1 MEAHVPLDDLAM
13 SDTDHIF
20 PLSLSNFEHYAFR
33 DDSPEHPM
41 VIVLRTPFEGTLD
54 ESAFEYALR
63 ETLLDNPLLRAVID
77 DSGWRTKW
85 RLLKDHEPSITI
97 VKCDREF
104 PPVNCRPRWINLAQQ
119 SGVVFDLRLC
129 ATRGVLI
136 SYFHHA
142 CTDGIGA
149 IRFLGDVFARYGQLT
164 ATSEDDRP
172 TVRRPDPTVLLK
184 RGSLHM
190 PGDRRERSAPIVHT
204 LLETCRLLFR
214 KNYRFRRHSP
224 LPVAKEEVENIV
236 HTEVLPRAIVKQL
249 KKWVAARGVSINDLC
264 MMVSLQQMADWS
276 AAAPTARPNDLFRI
290 LMPVS
295 MRTPDHDEIS
305 AANVVSY
312 VFHSYRRHQ
321 IRQTQSLLAAI
332 HHKSHQM
339 LNRNEGAAMLRGFA
353 LTRWV
358 PGLFGLSRKLQPD
371 FASAVITNVGEVRR
385 LFENR
390 FPLKQGRAV
399 AGNVIIQ
406 SIDGVAPVR
415 SNTNITIAFGTY
427 GGELFIHLNR
437 NTRLFSKA
445 EAEELLA
452 KLADRL
458 VALVQTS
465 DARIPDGV
473 SSVQKAARNQGPVSP
488 TRELP
493 VGASD
498 PQVHM

>member
-1 MEAHVPLDDLAM
+1 M
-13 SDTDHIF
+13 SDTGHIF
-20 PLSLSNFEHYAFR
+20 PLTLSNFEHYAFC
-33 DDSPEHPM
+33 DDSPEYPM

-54 ESAFEYALR
+54 ESAFESALR
-63 ETLLDNPLLRAVID
+63 ETLVDNPLLRAVID
-77 DSGWRTKW
+77 ESGWRMKW

-97 VKCDREF
+97 VRCDREF
-104 PPVNCRPRWINLAQQ
+104 PPVNCRSRWINLAQQ

-136 SYFHHA
+136 SHFHHA

-164 ATSEDDRP
+164 VASEDDRP
-172 TVRRPDPTVLLK
+172 TVRRPDPNVLLK

-190 PGDRRERSAPIVHT
+190 PDNRSAPILHT

-214 KNYRFRRHSP
+214 KSYRFLRQSP
-224 LPVAKEEVENIV
+224 LPVTNEDGENIV
-236 HTEVLPRAIVKQL
+236 HTEVLSRATVKQL
-249 KKWVAARGVSINDLC
+249 KKWAAARGVSTNDLC
-264 MMVSLQQMADWS
+264 LMVSLQQMADWT
-276 AAAPTARPNDLFRI
+276 ATDPTARPNDLFRI

-312 VFHSYRRHQ
+312 VFHSYRRRQ
-321 IRQTQSLLAAI
+321 IRHTESLLAAI

-353 LTRWV
+353 LTRWI
-358 PGLFGLSRKLQPD
+358 PGLFDLSRKLQPD
-371 FASAVITNVGEVRR
+371 FASAVVTNVGEVRR

-390 FPLKQGRAV
+390 FPLKQGKAV

-415 SNTNITIAFGTY
+415 SNTNVTIAFGTY
-427 GGELFIHLNR
+427 GGELFVHLNR

-445 EAEELLA
+445 EAEKLLA

-458 VALVQTS
+458 VALVRTS
-465 DARIPDGV
+465 ELHIGDGV
-473 SSVQKAARNQGPVSP
+473 SCSQKNVQGQEPLSSMP
-488 TRELP
+488 ELP
-493 VGASD
+493 AVASD